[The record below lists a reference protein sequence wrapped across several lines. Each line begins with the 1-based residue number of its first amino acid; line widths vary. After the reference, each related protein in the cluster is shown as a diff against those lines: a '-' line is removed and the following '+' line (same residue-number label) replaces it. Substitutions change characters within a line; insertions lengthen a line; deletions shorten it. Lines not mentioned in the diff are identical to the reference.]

1 MVYRAYR
8 APYDYVPQLEKP
20 VEKAVIP
27 PENST
32 LRVKD
37 LTTAK

>member
-8 APYDYVPQLEKP
+8 VPYDYVPQLGVLQE
-20 VEKAVIP
+20 EAVIP
-27 PENST
+27 PENAV

-37 LTTAK
+37 LVTAK